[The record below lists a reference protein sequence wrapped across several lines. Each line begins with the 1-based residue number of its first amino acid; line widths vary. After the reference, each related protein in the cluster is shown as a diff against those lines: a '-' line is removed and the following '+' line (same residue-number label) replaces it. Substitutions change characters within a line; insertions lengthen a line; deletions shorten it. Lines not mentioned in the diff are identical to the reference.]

1 MTNESLANLP
11 SAEYVS
17 AEQSSIPNI
26 SEPVPSLMLS
36 NKMSL
41 APKIDEVRHSVLQTD
56 VDLACFTETWLTD
69 FVHDNVIQIPG
80 YNVVRRDRLI
90 GQHGGVCLYVK
101 ESIPFEILSQYHND
115 QFEILWVK
123 ARPHKLPRGLS
134 CIIIGSIYHPLSAN
148 DRNMID
154 FLTEQLSLIESTYYD
169 RGLILLGDFNNLY
182 NCHRL
187 NNHFSLKQLVKF
199 PTRGRR
205 TLDLILTN
213 LAKFY
218 LSIIRFGMD
227 ILLPTKTIKKRLDD
241 PPWMTQHLKS
251 LIQQRQKALAKG
263 HDQLFKSLRNRVN
276 RERKQ
281 CRSKYYDSKVSQLKV
296 SDPKQWWKSVKYLCG
311 MDPVNHK
318 YDLRHLQILSSTGDE
333 TNETNEGNA
342 SLSHLANTVNQ
353 TFLEPMNTFQPLN
366 SDHSQVLNVPGTSNQ
381 LPSTITTTESYIF
394 EKLSSIVP
402 TKAHGPDTIPGWLL
416 KENADVLASPVCK
429 ILNSSYLENRLPAA
443 WKLADVIPI
452 PKQKPVRTVNKDLR
466 LVNTNSLKT
475 SRGSW

>member
-1 MTNESLANLP
+1 MKNESLANLP
-11 SAEYVS
+11 STEYVS

-36 NKMSL
+36 NTMSL
-41 APKIDEVRHSVLQTD
+41 APKIDEVRQSVLQTD

-115 QFEILWVK
+115 QFEVLWVR
-123 ARPHKLPRGLS
+123 ARPHKFPRGLS
-134 CIIIGSIYHPLSAN
+134 CIIIGSIYHPPSEN
-148 DRNMID
+148 DRNIID
-154 FLTEQLSLIESTYYD
+154 FLTEQLSLIESTYYNC
-169 RGLILLGDFNNLY
+169 GLILLGDFNNL

-218 LSIIRFGMD
+218 LPPVKLPHFGLSDHFTILSTPKHKVAGRTKYHISPVRNQHPRNKAAISTFITEFDWSILDSLSSCDEKWSAFESIIRCGMD

-263 HDQLFKSLRNRVN
+263 HEQLFKSLRNRVN
-276 RERKQ
+276 IGNENNVGVNTMTQ
-281 CRSKYYDSKVSQLKV
+281 
-296 SDPKQWWKSVKYLCG
+296 KSVNLKPLIPNSG
-311 MDPVNHK
+311 GN
-318 YDLRHLQILSSTGDE
+318 LLSTCVEWIQSTTSMISDIFK
-333 TNETNEGNA
+333 A
-342 SLSHLANTVNQ
+342 CH
-353 TFLEPMNTFQPLN
+353 PL
-366 SDHSQVLNVPGTSNQ
+366 VM
-381 LPSTITTTESYIF
+381 
-394 EKLSSIVP
+394 KLMKP
-402 TKAHGPDTIPGWLL
+402 TKATHLFHTWRIP
-416 KENADVLASPVCK
+416 
-429 ILNSSYLENRLPAA
+429 
-443 WKLADVIPI
+443 
-452 PKQKPVRTVNKDLR
+452 
-466 LVNTNSLKT
+466 
-475 SRGSW
+475 

>member
-36 NKMSL
+36 NTMSL
-41 APKIDEVRHSVLQTD
+41 APKIDEVCHSVLQTD

-69 FVHDNVIQIPG
+69 FVHDNDIQIPG

-115 QFEILWVK
+115 QFEVLWVK

-134 CIIIGSIYHPLSAN
+134 CIIIGSIYHPPSAN

-154 FLTEQLSLIESTYYD
+154 FLTEQLSLIESTYYNC
-169 RGLILLGDFNNLY
+169 GLILLGDFNNL

-218 LSIIRFGMD
+218 LPPVKLPPFGLSDHFTILSTPKHKVAGRTKYDISEVRNQHPRNKAAISTFITEFDWSILDSLSSCDEKWSAFESIIRFGMD
-227 ILLPTKTIKKRLDD
+227 ILLPTKNYK
-241 PPWMTQHLKS
+241 
-251 LIQQRQKALAKG
+251 
-263 HDQLFKSLRNRVN
+263 
-276 RERKQ
+276 
-281 CRSKYYDSKVSQLKV
+281 
-296 SDPKQWWKSVKYLCG
+296 
-311 MDPVNHK
+311 
-318 YDLRHLQILSSTGDE
+318 E
-333 TNETNEGNA
+333 TA
-342 SLSHLANTVNQ
+342 
-353 TFLEPMNTFQPLN
+353 
-366 SDHSQVLNVPGTSNQ
+366 
-381 LPSTITTTESYIF
+381 
-394 EKLSSIVP
+394 
-402 TKAHGPDTIPGWLL
+402 
-416 KENADVLASPVCK
+416 
-429 ILNSSYLENRLPAA
+429 R
-443 WKLADVIPI
+443 
-452 PKQKPVRTVNKDLR
+452 
-466 LVNTNSLKT
+466 
-475 SRGSW
+475 